1 VVWTVQIYV
10 AVIPEGTGP
19 EVLAQ
24 EFAPAVPPIVQAT
37 VPFGATAFAEPVTVA
52 VKVIIPPRVRD
63 PEGVTTTVGVA
74 GATEVF
80 VDDAVAA
87 TAK

>member
-1 VVWTVQIYV
+1 M

-19 EVLAQ
+19 DVLAQ
-24 EFAPAVPPIVQAT
+24 VLAPPVPPIVHVT

-52 VKVIIPPRVRD
+52 VKVTIPPSVGV

-74 GATEVF
+74 GATNVL
-80 VDDAVAA
+80 VDDAVAV